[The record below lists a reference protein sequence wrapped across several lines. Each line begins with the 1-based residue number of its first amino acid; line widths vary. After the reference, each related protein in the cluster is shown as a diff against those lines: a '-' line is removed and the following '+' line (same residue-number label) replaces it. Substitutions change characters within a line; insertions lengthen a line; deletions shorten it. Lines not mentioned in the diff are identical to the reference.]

1 MVTTLFVI
9 SVWMLLR
16 GFIKYISL
24 WLVQLG
30 FPLIKIPILIGNPF
44 SHPLYLEMIF
54 SFIIL
59 IINVIAGVYFINL
72 YGVMGAAYTTVAL
85 MWLAGIFSLLALIYF
100 VFKSK

>member
-1 MVTTLFVI
+1 LGNILSVI
-9 SVWMLLR
+9 GWPKVNA
-16 GFIKYISL
+16 F
-24 WLVQLG
+24 
-30 FPLIKIPILIGNPF
+30 
-44 SHPLYLEMIF
+44 F